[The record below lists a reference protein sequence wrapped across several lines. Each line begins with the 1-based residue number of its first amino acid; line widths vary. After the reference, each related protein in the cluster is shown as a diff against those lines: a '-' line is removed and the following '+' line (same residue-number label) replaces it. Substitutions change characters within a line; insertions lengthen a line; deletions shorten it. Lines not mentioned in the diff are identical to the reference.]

1 MLIVYRQ
8 QIMSPAKC
16 GCKLCLGGLK
26 WTGNVAWREIL
37 NVTVFVFIN
46 TSVWAMMKTT
56 TTKKNTDL
64 IFKFLQIHFV
74 QMN

>member
-16 GCKLCLGGLK
+16 GCKLSLGGLK
-26 WTGNVAWREIL
+26 WTGNVAWRELL

-46 TSVWAMMKTT
+46 TSVWAMMTT
-56 TTKKNTDL
+56 TTKKIQT
-64 IFKFLQIHFV
+64 
-74 QMN
+74 

>member
-8 QIMSPAKC
+8 QIKSPAKC

-37 NVTVFVFIN
+37 NVTVFVLIN
-46 TSVWAMMKTT
+46 TSVWAMMTT
-56 TTKKNTDL
+56 TTKKIQT
-64 IFKFLQIHFV
+64 
-74 QMN
+74 